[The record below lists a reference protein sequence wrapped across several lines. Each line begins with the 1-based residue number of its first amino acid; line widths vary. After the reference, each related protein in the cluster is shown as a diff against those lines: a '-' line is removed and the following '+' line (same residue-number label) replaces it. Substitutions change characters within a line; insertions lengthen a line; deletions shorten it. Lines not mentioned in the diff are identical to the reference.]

1 MVKMKSDNKYL
12 RTINENF
19 GGQVDSRKPDNYY
32 LKHIAEN
39 TGSDDL
45 NGHRPNN
52 YYLKQIAENTE
63 DIDIAEMTATI
74 RELRQEVE
82 DLTIKANNEIILFG
96 EKSLI
101 QKDESANVSAYCKV
115 DGNKMVDGTI
125 YFFEVID

>member
-1 MVKMKSDNKYL
+1 MKSNNQYL
-12 RTINENF
+12 KSINENF

-63 DIDIAEMTATI
+63 DMDIAEMTATI
-74 RELRQEVE
+74 QELRKEVE
-82 DLTIKANNEIILFG
+82 DLTFIANNEIVIFG
-96 EKSLI
+96 DKNLI
-101 QKDESANVSAYCKV
+101 QLNDTVDLTAYCKA
-115 DGNKMVDGTI
+115 DGEKVVGGTV
-125 YFFEVID
+125 YFYEVIE

>member
-1 MVKMKSDNKYL
+1 MKSNNNYL
-12 RTINENF
+12 RTINKNF
-19 GGQVDSRKPDNYY
+19 GDEVDSRKPDNYY

-63 DIDIAEMTATI
+63 DMDIAELTATI

-82 DLTIKANNEIILFG
+82 ELTIKANNEVIMLG
-96 EKSLI
+96 GKSII
-101 QKDESANVSAYCKV
+101 QKDEVVDVSVYCKV
-115 DGNKMVDGTI
+115 DGDKAVNETI
-125 YFFEVID
+125 YFYEVIE